1 MWAGKNHNDGS
12 SRFILNVDIGTPDC
26 TDSHITYR
34 SRVRYLLKVCRKPH
48 IKLKLLV
55 GVVHVLLEVGKK
67 QRSRSIHVWC
77 VPVKTKRAELV
88 MLLLLLP
95 WFRVTFQFI
104 MHRWQKNACSAANS
118 A

>member
-1 MWAGKNHNDGS
+1 MCAGKNHNDGS
-12 SRFILNVDIGTPDC
+12 SRFILNVDISTPDC
-26 TDSHITYR
+26 TGY
-34 SRVRYLLKVCRKPH
+34 RYLLKVCRKPH
-48 IKLKLLV
+48 MKLKLLV

-67 QRSRSIHVWC
+67 ERSRTIHIWC